1 MIPAPLQN
9 LIDRLTVA
17 WHERAVALKAI
28 SFAIVG
34 IVNTAIDFGVF
45 WTTARFLGWPLV
57 PANVLA
63 WLVAV
68 SFSYAMNSF
77 ITFGPESGR
86 ILRWRDYATFAAS
99 GVAGMVASTATLFAL
114 SYVLPVLGAKL
125 LSILVSFVVNFSLSH
140 FVVFRTRRPQGE

>member
-9 LIDRLTVA
+9 LFDRLSLA

-34 IVNTAIDFGVF
+34 VVNTGIDFSVF
-45 WTTARFLGWPLV
+45 WTTATYLHWPLV

-77 ITFGPESGR
+77 TTFGPESGR
-86 ILRWRDYATFAAS
+86 VLRWRDYATFVAS
-99 GVAGMVASTATLFAL
+99 GVAGMVSSTATLFAL
-114 SYVLPVLGAKL
+114 SFVMPVLGAKL
-125 LSILVSFVVNFSLSH
+125 TAIEISLANANGS
-140 FVVFRTRRPQGE
+140 T